1 MKAEYILS
9 IIKYAIDAIF
19 PKLTIH
25 FITTQ
30 LANSYHKNTLII
42 QTQIKVMVHP
52 RFKLIRRD
60 ARSVVFLF
68 FFMSFDAA
76 IVVRD
81 GEKKVFRY
89 IFISKRP

>member
-1 MKAEYILS
+1 
-9 IIKYAIDAIF
+9 
-19 PKLTIH
+19 
-25 FITTQ
+25 
-30 LANSYHKNTLII
+30 
-42 QTQIKVMVHP
+42 MVHP

>member
-1 MKAEYILS
+1 MLLMLFFQK
-9 IIKYAIDAIF
+9 F
-19 PKLTIH
+19 TQIH
-25 FITTQ
+25 FVTTR
-30 LANSYHKNTLII
+30 LANLYHKNTLII

-68 FFMSFDAA
+68 FFMGFDAA